1 MDASSA
7 YMTGG
12 ATASIMIV
20 TGLVYK
26 FWGEIKNHM
35 VVSRCCGRKMEMG
48 IGVVDMP
55 GDTPEDKLEIK
66 IPGGSGVEDKSSV

>member
-1 MDASSA
+1 MDATSA

-20 TGLVYK
+20 SGLLYK
-26 FWGEIKNHM
+26 FWNTIKNHM

-55 GDTPEDKLEIK
+55 GDTPEQKLEIK
-66 IPGGSGVEDKSSV
+66 VPGG